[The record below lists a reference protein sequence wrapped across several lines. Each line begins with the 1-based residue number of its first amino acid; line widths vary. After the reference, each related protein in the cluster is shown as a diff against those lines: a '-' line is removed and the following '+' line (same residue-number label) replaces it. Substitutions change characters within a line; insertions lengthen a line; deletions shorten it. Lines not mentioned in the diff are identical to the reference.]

1 MEFEDLVKNHLNGTV
16 EGESKAEVQ
25 DDSSLQTEG
34 NELKV
39 VEAKEVDKPID
50 STDNVIPPVKK
61 EVIKEEVKAVDN
73 SDSDVIDFSSDFK
86 KETEVKK
93 EDVAES
99 FNMNDE
105 FKKAYPN
112 YNSLDEVMAELE
124 ELKSNK
130 PSISNEDLSKVAS
143 LLKDG
148 EIDWNK
154 IKEMA
159 DIRTMDVDSIS
170 ERDTYIKGLRIEGY
184 TNEEINDELKIFD
197 SVFNFDEED
206 AMDNELLSNK
216 REKSKFRREIKRYK
230 DSLTSLKGKE
240 EYNLPKVD
248 LSSLSGKEKAHQEE
262 VMKQQE
268 LIAENWK
275 KQVESKV
282 GDFKEVVFDLD
293 KDKKYNFK
301 VTDEDLSFIQ
311 DSISDTSNLYKP
323 YIDEEKKSFDFKA
336 MRQDLFMARNW
347 KTVVSALIK
356 QNANNKAEEVLKD
369 LNNPNFEGS
378 SKSGGTQSSNPY
390 DAVAKAMME
399 GR

>member
-1 MEFEDLVKNHLNGTV
+1 MEFEDLVKNHLNGTT
-16 EGESKAEVQ
+16 EDKPEVKEDL
-25 DDSSLQTEG
+25 DDSSL
-34 NELKV
+34 
-39 VEAKEVDKPID
+39 KEEISNDNIEVKEEVKDDLID
-50 STDNVIPPVKK
+50 SKIETPP
-61 EVIKEEVKAVDN
+61 IKEEVKQETVIDE
-73 SDSDVIDFSSDFK
+73 SQSDVISFSSEEPK
-86 KETEVKK
+86 KEKEV
-93 EDVAES
+93 EQASEY
-99 FNMNDE
+99 NINEE

-112 YNSLDEVMAELE
+112 YNSLDEVLAELE
-124 ELKSNK
+124 NLKSKK
-130 PSISNEDLSKVAS
+130 PSISEEDLSKVAS

-154 IKEMA
+154 IKDIAE
-159 DIRTMDVDSIS
+159 IRTMDVDSIS
-170 ERDTYIKGLRIEGY
+170 ERDIYIKGLRIEGY
-184 TNEEINDELKIFD
+184 TNEEINDELKVFD

-206 AMDNELLSNK
+206 ALDNELLSNK
-216 REKSKFRREIKRYK
+216 RDKSRFRREIKKYK
-230 DSLTSLKGKE
+230 ESLSSLKNKD
-240 EYNLPKVD
+240 EYNLPKLD
-248 LSSLSGKEKAHQEE
+248 LSNLNGEEKASQEE
-262 VMKQQE
+262 VIRQQE

-378 SKSGGTQSSNPY
+378 SKSSGTKSSSPF

>member
-25 DDSSLQTEG
+25 DDSSLQIEG
-34 NELKV
+34 DEVKV

-248 LSSLSGKEKAHQEE
+248 LSSLNGKEKAHQEE